1 MPFHIEQVTS
11 EITVLDG
18 DLPLTPAQVEKLVQ
32 LILRR
37 IGDKHRDAALGHEAS
52 SIQRHVAPALRIGD

>member
-1 MPFHIEQVTS
+1 
-11 EITVLDG
+11 
-18 DLPLTPAQVEKLVQ
+18 LTPAQVEKLVQ